1 MIRRCALVRR
11 LKSCAKALP
20 VAGVAA
26 LLAGCSAVV
35 LAPAGDVAAQQRD
48 LLVISVVLMLLVIIP
63 VMVLIVLFAWR
74 YRESNKDATYT
85 PDWDH
90 STKIELVIWSV
101 PLLIIIC
108 QHGRAPCWERVCQ
121 YV

>member
-1 MIRRCALVRR
+1 MIRRCALVLR

-90 STKIELVIWSV
+90 STKIELVIRSEERRVGKECVSTCRSRWS
-101 PLLIIIC
+101 PY
-108 QHGRAPCWERVCQ
+108 H
-121 YV
+121 

>member
-35 LAPAGDVAAQQRD
+35 LAPAGDVEAQQRD
-48 LLVISVVLMLLVIIP
+48 LPVISVVLMLLVIIP

-74 YRESNKDATYT
+74 YRGSNRSEERRVGTECVS
-85 PDWDH
+85 WCRSRWSSDH
-90 STKIELVIWSV
+90 
-101 PLLIIIC
+101 
-108 QHGRAPCWERVCQ
+108 
-121 YV
+121 